1 MVMNPNGAVV
11 MTDGGAPRIITGY
24 ARETISGGMFVAAS
38 GGAVDGS
45 TYSTGSILFHNG
57 ASGAEFTGIALN
69 TAGSNEPIAIA
80 TRGTFIVPTDA
91 TVTAGHLLRC
101 DGQQVQAVGSVAA
114 NLTAKHIIGRSLTA
128 GASGG
133 FVLMDIHG

>member
-11 MTDGGAPRIITGY
+11 MADGGAPRIITGY
-24 ARETISGGMFVAAS
+24 AREVISGGMFVAAS

-45 TYSTGSILFHNG
+45 TYCTGSILFHNG
-57 ASGAEFTGIALN
+57 ASGAEFNGIALN
-69 TAGSNEPIAIA
+69 TAASGAEIAVA

-91 TVTAGHLLRC
+91 TVLAGYLLRC
-101 DGQQVQAVGSVAA
+101 DGQQVQQIGSVAA
-114 NLTAKHIIGRSLTA
+114 NLTSTQIIGRSLTA